1 MGKRNDNHVRKESFL
16 RKVLELKGQLFGA
29 FSLTVTKDSKRQ
41 AWMEL
46 RDYAVAIGLVTAD
59 KDHTYVRDATWPNMR
74 SRTVAKVDNAY
85 QTGSGGGSSK
95 KLDVIDHLVLDIIG
109 RESPVLQGFGTED
122 SLGEIVLPTMGP
134 TSASTSDYIVALEE
148 SRPISATEID
158 GSWQN
163 GELQHQQETPKA
175 RGTVKKRVLV
185 QHPEETK
192 EIESLKK
199 RKLQLEVRKLELEVW
214 EKENLLNI
222 EHSPHTSGVQERGKK
237 ELSVPNEYLIVENND
252 GNFVVVQPQM

>member
-1 MGKRNDNHVRKESFL
+1 MGKRNDNNVRKESFL
-16 RKVLELKGQLFGA
+16 KKVLELKGQLFGA

-74 SRTVAKVDNAY
+74 SRTV
-85 QTGSGGGSSK
+85 
-95 KLDVIDHLVLDIIG
+95 
-109 RESPVLQGFGTED
+109 GFGTED

-222 EHSPHTSGVQERGKK
+222 EHSPLTSGVQERGKK